1 MLEELGFEL
10 EWKRERFEMRERREV
25 VERGLVGGDAIVTA
39 GAGAGAAGA
48 KPGEPGVL
56 PSCCWN

>member
-1 MLEELGFEL
+1 MLEELGLEF

-25 VERGLVGGDAIVTA
+25 VERGLVGGDAIV
-39 GAGAGAAGA
+39 AAGA
-48 KPGEPGVL
+48 KPGEPGVR